1 MKKNMNGTDRMI
13 RLGVAAL
20 AAVLYFTGVLSG
32 TAGLIALAVGGIL
45 LVTSFVSFC
54 PLYALFG
61 LSTSSAQK

>member
-1 MKKNMNGTDRMI
+1 MNGTDRMI